1 MPKNFTRTLALTSAA
16 ALSAATISLA
26 AAPSAQA
33 TQTSSSCVGT
43 LVQDTPL
50 IGQSSGKTL
59 GYAEL
64 YWDASTGQN
73 CAMTESSSATWGVPK
88 YMGVWL
94 TRCLTDTPS
103 STVVCAPEDSNT
115 PKAYNDGTFSYYAGP
130 VSVPGAG
137 HCVAFM
143 GEIAYA
149 NDEAVYDSPGSHC

>member
-1 MPKNFTRTLALTSAA
+1 MKRVTKILGTTSAATLALAG
-16 ALSAATISLA
+16 ISLA
-26 AAPSAQA
+26 GAPDAAA

-50 IGQSSGKTL
+50 VGETSGKTL

-73 CAMTESSSATWGVPK
+73 CAMTVSNSATWGVSK

-103 STVVCAPEDSNT
+103 TTVACAPEGSNT
-115 PKAYNDGTFSYYAGP
+115 PSKYGSGTFSYYAGP
-130 VSVPGAG
+130 VSVSAAG
-137 HCVAFM
+137 YCVSFM
-143 GEIAYA
+143 GEIAY
-149 NDEAVYDSPGSHC
+149 NNEVAVYDSPGSHC

>member
-1 MPKNFTRTLALTSAA
+1 MKQITKILGSTSAAVLALTG
-16 ALSAATISLA
+16 ISIA
-26 AAPSAQA
+26 GAPEADA

-50 IGQSSGKTL
+50 VGDVSGKTL

-73 CAMTESSSATWGVPK
+73 CAMTVSSSATWGVSK
-88 YMGVWL
+88 VMGVWL

-103 STVVCAPEDSNT
+103 STVACAPEGSNT
-115 PKAYNDGTFSYYAGP
+115 PSKYDDNTYSYYAGP

-137 HCVAFM
+137 YCVQFM
-143 GEIAYA
+143 GEIVVNN
-149 NDEAVYDSPGSHC
+149 NDEAIYDSPGAHC

>member
-1 MPKNFTRTLALTSAA
+1 MNRITRVLGTASAA
-16 ALSAATISLA
+16 AVAVGGISVA
-26 AAPSAQA
+26 AAPSASA

-50 IGQSSGKTL
+50 IGQSSGRTL

-73 CAMTESSSATWGVPK
+73 CAMTVSSSLDWGTPK

-94 TRCLTDTPS
+94 ARCVTDNPANDCDPE
-103 STVVCAPEDSNT
+103 TVST
-115 PKAYNDGTFSYYAGP
+115 PKAYQDSPSFSYYAGP

-137 HCVAFM
+137 YCISYM
-143 GEIAYA
+143 GEIVFN
-149 NDEAVYDSPGSHC
+149 NDEAVYDSPASHC